1 MSKGAATRAAILRH
15 AIEVAS
21 VQGLEALS
29 IGRLADLTGLSKS
42 GLFAHFGSK
51 QTLQRSVLERV
62 VEEFRLR
69 VIQPALR
76 ETTGLARLR
85 RLFAAWVEWATT
97 DERSGACPLLGASI
111 ELDDRPGELRDYL
124 VQRQRAWLDCIA
136 RMAARAVAEGALRA
150 DVDCE
155 QLAFE
160 INAIGL
166 GCNFAQRLLG
176 DERAAERAALSFER
190 LLGATLKTHA

>member
-1 MSKGAATRAAILRH
+1 MTKGAATRAAILKH
-15 AIEVAS
+15 AVDIAGVH
-21 VQGLEALS
+21 GLEALS
-29 IGRLADLTGLSKS
+29 IGRLAGLTGLSKS

-51 QTLQRSVLERV
+51 QALQRSVLEHV
-62 VEEFRLR
+62 VEDFRAR
-69 VIQPALR
+69 VIQAALR
-76 ETTGLARLR
+76 EPTGLRRLR
-85 RLFAAWVEWATT
+85 RLFDAWIDWATT

-124 VQRQRAWLDCIA
+124 VERQRAWLECIE
-136 RMAARAVAEGALRA
+136 RMAERAVAEGELRA
-150 DVDCE
+150 DVDVA

-176 DERAAERAALSFER
+176 DERAAKRAGAAFER
-190 LLGATLKTHA
+190 LLAGARRP